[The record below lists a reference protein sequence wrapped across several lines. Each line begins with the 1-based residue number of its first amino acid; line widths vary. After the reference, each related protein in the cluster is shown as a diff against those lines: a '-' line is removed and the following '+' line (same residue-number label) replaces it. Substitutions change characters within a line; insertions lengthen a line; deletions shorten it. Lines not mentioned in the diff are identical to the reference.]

1 MANIQPYLDEIS
13 EAVYGEEVRGSIIN
27 ALKKVNDDNESYQEI
42 KEEIIAAKDDV
53 DEKVQEFSGLID
65 QAETVENN
73 LAGSIRDGTTLK
85 QDLDS
90 DIANGT
96 ALANRIASLEE
107 ASTEVIS
114 GLQTAKGQAE
124 TAKTNLDGSISD
136 SRTAKTNLDG
146 SISDATTKKSA
157 LDDSITNA
165 TTKKGQLDSSIE
177 AAGTSKQNLD
187 GSISDAATKKSQLDG
202 SISDA
207 GTAKT
212 ALDGSISDATTKKG
226 ALDGSISDA
235 GTAKTNLDG
244 SISAGNTLKDNLD
257 TANDEATDNI
267 NDLTT
272 RNATA
277 EQNIVDLRE
286 AMQDADE
293 ILTGVED
300 IKAYIGYPDEEIVGV
315 QVDLENKTYSRL
327 AGAYGLIPGTDFD
340 IYPMFG
346 NRKRCNVADDGTIN
360 AYFGDAGYVEDGSNG
375 QVMVYQPKFYYKV
388 VPLKLEAQSDGVG
401 YHLRKANYYLS
412 ATAKEGFKLHPAFYD
427 AGGNPVDYILL
438 PAYEGCLY
446 DTSAGAYITDD
457 SQVGDFTASTGDKL
471 SSIAGVKPASGKT
484 QNLTRPNVE
493 IAAQNRGSNWHGYT
507 IKAAAANQ
515 MLMLVELAG
524 NFQTVVGQ
532 GVVSISDSPNTTNN
546 SSLTGSTA
554 SLGNSTGMA
563 SETINERDGTTYI
576 ETANGKV
583 AVSYRGMENPW
594 GNIWDFVYGI
604 NIHGNGN
611 QKGGIPYI
619 CTDFNFAESKN
630 SGNYESAGF
639 TVTNANGYISAFGY
653 GDPDYDWLFIASEC
667 SGNSSLPIGDYHYV
681 TANLNGY
688 RIARLGGRWYDGGV
702 AGGFCWTLADS
713 VGNRYRSI
721 GGRLV
726 YVPTAA

>member
-85 QDLDS
+85 QGLDS
-90 DIANGT
+90 DIADGT

-157 LDDSITNA
+157 LDGSITNA

-244 SISAGNTLKDNLD
+244 SISVGNTLKGNLD
-257 TANDEATDNI
+257 SANETAEDNI
-267 NDLTT
+267 DDLTA
-272 RNATA
+272 RNAAAT
-277 EQNIVDLRE
+277 QNISDLRE
-286 AMQDADE
+286 AMQDAGE

-300 IKAYIGYPDEEIVGV
+300 IKAYIGYPDEDIVGV
-315 QVDLENKTYSRL
+315 QVDYKNKTYSRL
-327 AGAYGLIPGTDFD
+327 AGAYGFTPGTDFNA
-340 IYPMFG
+340 YPMFG
-346 NRKRCNVADDGTIN
+346 NRRRCNVADDGTIN
-360 AYFGDAGYVEDGSNG
+360 AFYGENGYVEDGSNG
-375 QVMVYQPKFYYKV
+375 QIMVYQPKFYYKV
-388 VPLKLEAQSDGVG
+388 VPLVLEAQSDGVG

-427 AGGNPVDYILL
+427 ANGDPVDYILL
-438 PAYEGCLY
+438 PAFEGCIY
-446 DTSAGAYITDD
+446 DVSASAYLTADEQIA
-457 SQVGDFTASTGDKL
+457 DFTASTGDKL
-471 SSIAGVKPASGKT
+471 SSIAGVKPASGLT
-484 QNLTRPNVE
+484 QQLTRPNVE
-493 IAAQNRGSNWHGYT
+493 KIAQNRGSNWHGYT
-507 IKAAAANQ
+507 IKAASANQ

-532 GVVSISDSPNTTNN
+532 GVVSISDNSSYNC

-554 SLGNSTGMA
+554 SLGNGTGRA
-563 SETINERDGTTYI
+563 AETINDKNGTQTT
-576 ETANGKV
+576 ETADGKT

-604 NIHGNGN
+604 NIHGNGS

-619 CTDFNFAESKN
+619 CDDFDFAESKN
-630 SGNYESAGF
+630 NGNYKSAGF
-639 TVTNANGYISAFGY
+639 TITNANGYISAFGY
-653 GDPDYDWLFIASEC
+653 GDPDYDWLFIASET
-667 SGNSSLPIGDYHYV
+667 SGTSALPIGDYHYI

-688 RIARLGGRWYDGGV
+688 RIAQLGGRWTDGAV
-702 AGGFCWTLADS
+702 AGGFFWSLDYG
-713 VGNRYRSI
+713 VGVRYRAF